1 MSFMQ
6 EAPPR
11 LPAPP
16 PEYDS
21 AYMGQMLNVLN
32 LFFQRLNAIQPIN
45 IAQLNININTL
56 PTEADLPNL
65 RLGDVYRDTQD
76 GVQDTSQMLRIK
88 TSL

>member
-16 PEYDS
+16 PEYDA

-45 IAQLNININTL
+45 IAQLNINIDTL
-56 PTEADLPNL
+56 PTQADLANL
-65 RLGDVYRDTQD
+65 RAGEVYRDTAD
-76 GVQDTSQMLRIK
+76 NRLKIK
-88 TSL
+88 V

>member
-6 EAPPR
+6 DAPPR

-16 PEYDS
+16 PEYDA

-45 IAQLNININTL
+45 IAQLNINIDTL
-56 PTEADLPNL
+56 PTQADLANL
-65 RLGDVYRDTQD
+65 RVGEVYRDTTD
-76 GVQDTSQMLRIK
+76 NRLKIK
-88 TSL
+88 V

>member
-11 LPAPP
+11 LPAPTQ
-16 PEYDS
+16 EYDA

-45 IAQLNININTL
+45 IAQLNINIDTL
-56 PTEADLPNL
+56 PTQADLANL
-65 RLGDVYRDTQD
+65 RVGEVYRDTAD
-76 GVQDTSQMLRIK
+76 NRLKIK
-88 TSL
+88 V

>member
-11 LPAPP
+11 LPAPT

-45 IAQLNININTL
+45 IAQLNINIDTL

-76 GVQDTSQMLRIK
+76 GVQETSQMLRIK